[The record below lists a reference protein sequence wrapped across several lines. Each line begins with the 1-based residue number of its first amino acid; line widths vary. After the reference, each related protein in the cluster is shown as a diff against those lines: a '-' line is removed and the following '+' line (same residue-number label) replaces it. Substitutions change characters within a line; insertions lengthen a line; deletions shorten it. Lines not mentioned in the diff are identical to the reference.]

1 MISIKIIT
9 TRNSEKNRSIEDDFV
24 HIQFEKKTKKYITI
38 ESNSVLFAGK
48 DYKRIERFGRLMD
61 IFIILVAM
69 VFWVQVHKNM
79 KTYF

>member
-1 MISIKIIT
+1 MILSIYNL
-9 TRNSEKNRSIEDDFV
+9 RKNKEICNNWK
-24 HIQFEKKTKKYITI
+24 QFC
-38 ESNSVLFAGK
+38 LFAGK

-69 VFWVQVHKNM
+69 VLWVQVHKNM